1 MNPAVLQCGP
11 ALDTLGREHV
21 ESAPLWPCS
30 PYCSLA
36 APMLLP
42 CCSHAAPLLLPCC
55 SLAVASAS
63 RPGQGPFGAG
73 LSPRLSHACAGPDE
87 IKGFANIRALG
98 NKIPESAR

>member
-21 ESAPLWPCS
+21 ESAPRG
-30 PYCSLA
+30 
-36 APMLLP
+36 
-42 CCSHAAPLLLPCC
+42 HAPLLPPCC
-55 SLAVASAS
+55 CLAVPLAS